1 MDTDLYVK
9 KSGNIVEGAAI
20 LYNVYWKDTENDP
33 VFKQKLSIIL
43 RIGGYRTEW
52 IEDENVLPNDEI
64 FKFQGKPVK
73 FRGELVEFKEGQI
86 TVENGQNNIYKVK
99 NLTLEPIIEKTE
111 QNNKKGFDNME
122 KIKQELRE
130 KADKLEELTGLAFK
144 ASIKNNGE
152 RNVKKVIF
160 SPDLAYPY
168 EKVILDVDTGDV
180 IFAFSNETTLM
191 MGDPKKYIK
200 KADEIFKMYQKL

>member
-1 MDTDLYVK
+1 MDTDLYIK

-33 VFKQKLSIIL
+33 VFKRKLSM
-43 RIGGYRTEW
+43 
-52 IEDENVLPNDEI
+52 
-64 FKFQGKPVK
+64 K
-73 FRGELVEFKEGQI
+73 
-86 TVENGQNNIYKVK
+86 NNTYKVK

-111 QNNKKGFDNME
+111 QNNNNKKGFDNME

-200 KADEIFKMYQKL
+200 KADEIFKMYKKL

>member
-33 VFKQKLSIIL
+33 VFKRKLSIIL

-73 FRGELVEFKEGQI
+73 FRGELVEFKEGRI

-130 KADKLEELTGLAFK
+130 KADKLEELTGLDFK
-144 ASIKNNGE
+144 ASVKNNGE
-152 RNVKKVIF
+152 RDVKKVVF

-180 IFAFSNETTLM
+180 IFTFSNETTLM

-200 KADEIFKMYQKL
+200 KADEIFKMYKKL